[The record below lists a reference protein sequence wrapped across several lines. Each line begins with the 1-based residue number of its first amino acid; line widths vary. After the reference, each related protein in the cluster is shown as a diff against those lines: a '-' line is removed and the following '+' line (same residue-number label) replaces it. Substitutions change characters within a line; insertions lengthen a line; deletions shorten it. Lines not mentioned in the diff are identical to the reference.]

1 MYIWKYTYLI
11 LPLYIKKRYDIDY
24 IKSRIKF
31 LSNLPLR
38 QGGKKDVVNQQLKEL
53 KMKKLNLFVVRP
65 SDSKEEE
72 KISWLGSTALKWAP
86 IVKLIILLLIGL
98 VAFMVRVFSVI
109 RYESVIHEYDPW
121 FNYRT
126 T

>member
-65 SDSKEEE
+65 SDSKEEVQKKLTE
-72 KISWLGSTALKWAP
+72 YLKQQG
-86 IVKLIILLLIGL
+86 IKVVKEGK
-98 VAFMVRVFSVI
+98 
-109 RYESVIHEYDPW
+109 HGK
-121 FNYRT
+121 
-126 T
+126 